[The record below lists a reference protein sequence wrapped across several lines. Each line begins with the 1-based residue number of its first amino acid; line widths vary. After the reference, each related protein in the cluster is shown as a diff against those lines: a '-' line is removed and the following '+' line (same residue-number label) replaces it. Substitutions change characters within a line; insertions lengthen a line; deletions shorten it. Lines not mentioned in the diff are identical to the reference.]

1 MLIEIIFVSAI
12 IILFIVLLYNKPRNN
27 GTNNI
32 KEKLDSDNCNYDYQ
46 KLFDKLN
53 VCEDVNNIF
62 YYCIPKNNKIT
73 LKCPKC
79 INNIKECPEIEK
91 NQSTYY
97 QEDICPLP
105 DFEENRCC
113 KDKHGYYTGQV
124 CEKGQIAGHY
134 SSIYKYCSCE

>member
-62 YYCIPKNNKIT
+62 YYCITKNNKIS
-73 LKCPKC
+73 L
-79 INNIKECPEIEK
+79 
-91 NQSTYY
+91 
-97 QEDICPLP
+97 
-105 DFEENRCC
+105 
-113 KDKHGYYTGQV
+113 
-124 CEKGQIAGHY
+124 
-134 SSIYKYCSCE
+134 